1 MRSDFDVRQLAVDRR
16 QPPAPQ
22 LSPPRHLVARYI
34 VPAAV
39 LIGFGLLLAWT
50 ARSQW
55 MRSKPVKVVPVV
67 LARADVRS
75 AGTPLFQA
83 AGWIE
88 PRPTPVI
95 VAALAPGVIEDL
107 LVVEGQEVQAGEPVA
122 RLIKVDAELALR
134 QAEAELQLR
143 HAERTSARAELTAAR
158 KRLEEPVHLE
168 AVLAEAESQL
178 AEIQTELERLPLE
191 LRAAQARLELA
202 NQHLEGKQSA
212 GDAVSERVVQE
223 YTAQRDS
230 AAAAVEEHLARKP
243 LLERRI
249 EAIRRKRKA
258 LARQLELKIEETRQA
273 AEAEAKSRMAETRL
287 REAQVGLEAAQLQL
301 ERTTVKAPVS
311 GRVLELVAP
320 PGARVMGMAPHSM
333 YDASSVLTLYD
344 PQKLQVRADVRLE
357 DVPLVEPG
365 QPVRIETASADE
377 PIDGEVLFCTS
388 RANIQKNTLEVKVA
402 IHSPPPTIRPEML
415 VQVTFLAPEAPSAD
429 LEDSRRPERLLI
441 PRSLVE
447 DKDGG
452 RFVWV
457 ADPAGTARLQAI
469 ELGYGTQGDLVEVAD
484 GLTATD
490 RLISSG
496 RDGLGDGQR
505 IHIEGEDTSIGMRSV
520 D

>member
-1 MRSDFDVRQLAVDRR
+1 MKADFDVRQLAVDRS
-16 QPPAPQ
+16 QPPPQ
-22 LSPPRHLVARYI
+22 FLSPPRHLVARYL

-39 LIGFGLLLAWT
+39 LIGFGLLLAWA
-50 ARSQW
+50 ARSRW
-55 MRSKPVKVVPVV
+55 MHSKPVKVVPVV
-67 LARADVRS
+67 LTRADVRS
-75 AGTPLFQA
+75 PGSPLFQA

-95 VAALAPGVIEDL
+95 VPALAPGVIEEL

-122 RLIKVDAELALR
+122 RLIKVDAELAVQ
-134 QAEAELQLR
+134 QARAELQLR
-143 HAERTSARAELTAAR
+143 HAERTSAQAELTAAR

-168 AVLAEAESQL
+168 AIVAEAESQL
-178 AEIQTELERLPLE
+178 AEVEAELERLPLE

-243 LLERRI
+243 LLVRRI
-249 EAIRRKRKA
+249 EALRRKREA
-258 LARQLELKIEETRQA
+258 LARQLELKIEETRQV
-273 AEAEAKSRMAETRL
+273 AEAEAKLKMSETRL
-287 REAQVGLEAAQLQL
+287 VEAQVALDAAQLRL

-333 YDASSVLTLYD
+333 YDASTVVTLYD

-357 DVPLVEPG
+357 DVPLVKPG
-365 QPVRIETASADE
+365 QSVRIETASADE
-377 PIDGEVLFCTS
+377 PMDGEVLFCTS

-415 VQVTFLAPEAPSAD
+415 VQVTFLAPELRSANV
-429 LEDSRRPERLLI
+429 EDSRRPERLLI

-447 DKDGG
+447 DKDGS

-457 ADPAGTARLQAI
+457 ADSAGKARLQAI
-469 ELGYGTQGDLVEVAD
+469 ELGGSMQGDLVEVVD

-490 RLISSG
+490 RLISSD
-496 RDGLGDGQR
+496 RDGLRDGQR
-505 IHIEGEDTSIGMRSV
+505 IHIEGED
-520 D
+520 